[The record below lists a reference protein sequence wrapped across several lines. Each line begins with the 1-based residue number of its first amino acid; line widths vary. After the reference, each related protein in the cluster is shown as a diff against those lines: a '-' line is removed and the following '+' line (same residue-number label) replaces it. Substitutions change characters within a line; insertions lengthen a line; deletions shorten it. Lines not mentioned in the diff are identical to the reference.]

1 MLTQRREENEVRKDQ
16 KEEIWDTMMERQRE
30 GR

>member
-1 MLTQRREENEVRKDQ
+1 MITQRREENEVRKDQ